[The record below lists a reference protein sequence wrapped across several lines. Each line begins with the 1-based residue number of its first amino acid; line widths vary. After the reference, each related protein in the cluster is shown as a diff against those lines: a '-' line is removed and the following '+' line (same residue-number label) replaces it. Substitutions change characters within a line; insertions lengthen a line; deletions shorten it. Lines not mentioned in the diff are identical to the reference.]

1 MDKASG
7 LTASDVL
14 DRRRGAAAS
23 AWHGVGGRH
32 NCPRKSGTSAPSPC
46 WQKESLTAAGAPL
59 GAPRRSFSQAKE
71 PEMKL
76 TATQVKTIENKTG
89 FKPLPDD
96 AASQSGLADAF
107 GDQTFYVD
115 PNGVYVFESVEPPSG
130 EGEAIMAIQIAEVE
144 RPAAAGNGASEG
156 NGSDEGNSGEVTVRP
171 IQPRTTSLTVDLA
184 A

>member
-1 MDKASG
+1 
-7 LTASDVL
+7 
-14 DRRRGAAAS
+14 
-23 AWHGVGGRH
+23 
-32 NCPRKSGTSAPSPC
+32 
-46 WQKESLTAAGAPL
+46 
-59 GAPRRSFSQAKE
+59 
-71 PEMKL
+71 MKL

-115 PNGVYVFESVEPPSG
+115 PNGVYVFESVEQPSG
-130 EGEAIMAIQIAEVE
+130 EGEAMMAIQIAEVE
-144 RPAAAGNGASEG
+144 RPPAAGNGANKG